1 MAARW
6 SSFEEVQPIPPSWD
20 GIVWHHVGNRY
31 DHPRHRHVALEL
43 NLVVGG
49 RGHYEVDGRCHP
61 LSPGTVL
68 FIAPGTDHYLEERT
82 PDFEM
87 WILALQPALLE
98 RTCAGPEGAAFLR
111 AIAAGECARLLSI
124 DDARWLGRE
133 VRRFAGTGSP
143 GFLHAGLSY
152 AMAGAREAFARFAA
166 GAREAAI
173 SGEVRRC
180 MTLLDEDPA
189 LSRGELADQARVDP
203 DALSHAFQRELGVGL
218 VAYRN
223 RLRVRRFLELAST
236 GRLTLLAACLQAGFG
251 SYAQFHRVF
260 VAETG
265 QTPRTYLARRREM
278 TGDLAGRGASAR
290 HTPTEERTDRG
301 ATIHPAEVVTTLTSR
316 RRAAVVS
323 VRKSM

>member
-1 MAARW
+1 MTARW

-20 GIVWHHVGNRY
+20 GIVWHHGGNHY

-49 RGHYEVDGRCHP
+49 RGHYEVGGRCHP
-61 LSPGTVL
+61 LSPGTAL
-68 FIAPGTDHYLEERT
+68 FIAPGTDHHLEERT

-87 WILALQPALLE
+87 WILALQPRLLE
-98 RTCAGPEGAAFLR
+98 RTCVGADGADFLR
-111 AIAAGECARLLSI
+111 AIAAGDCARLLSI

-133 VRRFAGTGSP
+133 IRRFSDTGSTA
-143 GFLHAGLSY
+143 FLHAGLAY
-152 AMAGAREAFARFAA
+152 AIAGARESFARSPS
-166 GAREAAI
+166 GARQAAI

-189 LSRGELADQARVDP
+189 LSRDDLADRAGADP
-203 DALSHAFQRELGVGL
+203 DALSHAFKRELGVGL

-236 GRLTLLAACLQAGFG
+236 GRLTLLAACLHAGFG
-251 SYAQFHRVF
+251 SYPQFHRVF

-265 QTPRTYLARRREM
+265 QTPRDYLAARRKR
-278 TGDLAGRGASAR
+278 ASP
-290 HTPTEERTDRG
+290 PTMSSERKR
-301 ATIHPAEVVTTLTSR
+301 S
-316 RRAAVVS
+316 
-323 VRKSM
+323 